1 MGKTCIKNGFLRN
14 NLFLYTK
21 TVNEVVSLS
30 KKWSTG
36 KSQQLTD
43 SVTVIGLAKYSEALK
58 LGIFPNRNWP
68 FVADSRADFAV
79 ENYRDN

>member
-1 MGKTCIKNGFLRN
+1 MVFSEITSLCIQRRSMRWFRCQ
-14 NLFLYTK
+14 
-21 TVNEVVSLS
+21 

>member
-1 MGKTCIKNGFLRN
+1 MFYQKQPLFVYKDSQWCGF
-14 NLFLYTK
+14 
-21 TVNEVVSLS
+21 VVK

-79 ENYRDN
+79 GNYRDN

>member
-1 MGKTCIKNGFLRN
+1 MRWFRCQ
-14 NLFLYTK
+14 
-21 TVNEVVSLS
+21 

-58 LGIFPNRNWP
+58 LGIFTLTRIIPP
-68 FVADSRADFAV
+68 LLE
-79 ENYRDN
+79 ENDICGVCSQAPGPTSLGYKP